1 MTIQK
6 VCQNFSE
13 YSECLQLLSTN
24 VFPDLIEIYL
34 KSIVP
39 EDLLYDQF
47 IIMSARTSNN
57 YDVIKDM
64 PFNKF
69 NKLSKAL
76 NRYIDAENK
85 RENGENPDVQKQ
97 SEEMMSNQRNMM
109 NQMKSSFKMPKM
121 SKFK

>member
-13 YSECLQLLSTN
+13 YSEYLQLLSTN

-57 YDVIKDM
+57 YDIIKDM

>member
-13 YSECLQLLSTN
+13 YSEYLQLLSTN

-109 NQMKSSFKMPKM
+109 NQMKSSFKMSKM

>member
-76 NRYIDAENK
+76 NRYIEAENK

>member
-13 YSECLQLLSTN
+13 YSEYLQLLSTN

>member
-13 YSECLQLLSTN
+13 YSEYLQSLSTN

-47 IIMSARTSNN
+47 IIMSVRTSNN

-97 SEEMMSNQRNMM
+97 SEEMMSNQRSMM
-109 NQMKSSFKMPKM
+109 NKMKSSFKMPKM

>member
-13 YSECLQLLSTN
+13 YSEYLQLLSTN

-97 SEEMMSNQRNMM
+97 SEEMMSNQRNIM

>member
-13 YSECLQLLSTN
+13 YSEYLQLLSTN

-76 NRYIDAENK
+76 NRYINAENK

>member
-1 MTIQK
+1 
-6 VCQNFSE
+6 
-13 YSECLQLLSTN
+13 LLSTN

-57 YDVIKDM
+57 YNVIKDM

>member
-13 YSECLQLLSTN
+13 YNEYLQLLSTN

>member
-13 YSECLQLLSTN
+13 YSEYLQLLSTN

-47 IIMSARTSNN
+47 IIMSTRTSNN

>member
-13 YSECLQLLSTN
+13 YSEYLQLLSTN

-97 SEEMMSNQRNMM
+97 SEEMMNNQRNMM

>member
-13 YSECLQLLSTN
+13 YNENLQLLSTQI
-24 VFPDLIEIYL
+24 FPDLIEIYL

-57 YDVIKDM
+57 YNIIKDM

-76 NRYIDAENK
+76 NRYIEAENK

-109 NQMKSSFKMPKM
+109 NQMKSSFKAPKM
-121 SKFK
+121 SKLK

>member
-1 MTIQK
+1 LTIQK

-13 YSECLQLLSTN
+13 YNENLQLLSTQI
-24 VFPDLIEIYL
+24 FPDLIEIYL

-57 YDVIKDM
+57 YNIIKDM

-76 NRYIDAENK
+76 NRYIEAENK

-109 NQMKSSFKMPKM
+109 NQMKSSFKAPKM
-121 SKFK
+121 SKLK

>member
-13 YSECLQLLSTN
+13 YNENLQLLSTQI
-24 VFPDLIEIYL
+24 FPDLIEIYL

-57 YDVIKDM
+57 YNIIKDM

-76 NRYIDAENK
+76 NRYIETENK

-109 NQMKSSFKMPKM
+109 NQMKSSFKAPKM
-121 SKFK
+121 SKLK

>member
-13 YSECLQLLSTN
+13 YNENLQLLSTQI
-24 VFPDLIEIYL
+24 FPDLIEIYL

-57 YDVIKDM
+57 YNIIKDM

-69 NKLSKAL
+69 NKLRKVL
-76 NRYIDAENK
+76 NRYIEAVNK

-109 NQMKSSFKMPKM
+109 NQMKSSFKAPKM
-121 SKFK
+121 SKLK